1 MKASEFDA
9 RFDAGK
15 DVTGMLDLA
24 GATRPNRETRRV
36 NVDFPA
42 WMLRELDREA
52 ARLGV
57 NRQAVIKTW
66 LAERLDARPRA

>member
-1 MKASEFDA
+1 MKAAEFDA
-9 RFDAGK
+9 RFDAGE
-15 DVTGMLDLA
+15 DVTGELDLERA
-24 GATRPNRETRRV
+24 ARPNREFRRV

-52 ARLGV
+52 ARIGV

-66 LAERLDARPRA
+66 IADRLDARPRA